1 MMLHLIARLA
11 TPALVGLVALLAAG
25 QQLRAE
31 QRSFTIAAIEPKG
44 SASVDKEPF
53 PTDPVPPG
61 AGYAL
66 HKPDQNGRWEI
77 EVYLF
82 VPSQIIVNQDD
93 DVTLEF
99 VGVNGAN
106 HPTTI
111 AGYDKSF
118 ALQRGHVTRIS
129 FKADKP
135 GVFAIVCGT
144 HTPSMRAELVVLPR
158 K

>member
-1 MMLHLIARLA
+1 MAFNRIMQTA
-11 TPALVGLVALLAAG
+11 TPALLGLAALAMASG
-25 QQLRAE
+25 QAAAE
-31 QRSFTIAAIEPKG
+31 HRSFTIAAIEAKG
-44 SASVDKEPF
+44 GAAVEKEPF
-53 PTDPVPPG
+53 PTDPVPAG
-61 AGYAL
+61 AGYGL

-82 VPSQIIVNQDD
+82 TPSQIIVNQDD

-99 VGVNGAN
+99 VGVNGRN

-118 ALQRGHVTRIS
+118 MLERGHVTQVS

-135 GVFAIVCGT
+135 GVFAIVCGA
-144 HTPSMRAELVVLPR
+144 HGPSMRAELVVLPR